1 LEVYIVKKLILA
13 VVSVAAFFF
22 IVGSVGALENNG
34 ISMLQCII
42 QCAIGATAEWFSLK
56 NMEG

>member
-1 LEVYIVKKLILA
+1 MKKLILA